1 MRNSLALKCGKS
13 LKMNFKAI
21 ALRPFGLSLI
31 YLLLYLIAPLAQV
44 PDTKTYSGWR
54 GRFLVLNF
62 VVSLLVLLTHAAWHS
77 VLAAFSPYGS
87 LLDKLPLLKD
97 IGYNLGLVS
106 FADIEPLMAVHYV
119 APELVA
125 TGSSLT
131 VYLVVRRLLTVTNP
145 DELPRKDSKHQRYP
159 LLTSAGKYIALF
171 LIMFSGIMRPSVTSG
186 IYFLVFMSAATAWSL
201 GRPLERG
208 FAVVS
213 RCLMAIMA
221 AHITI
226 LLVYQCSWIINIYP
240 PDENFARYFGLTKLV
255 ILNDTDSDSFTYE
268 VTDDHM
274 WATLASPLVIL
285 FTYFFLA
292 IESRELFK
300 PKPKRKTLT
309 GVEAGKV
316 NGSLVRGV
324 SFHRSRRLTR
334 DKWKSA
340 TKKVRL
346 ISATSPSRR
355 WPSVRSRSGSRQL
368 HQDSTGSVVVP
379 DDESITEE
387 EEPTLMDD
395 VVAAII
401 DFFQVLIRSS
411 YIATTITMMAWS
423 IMFHSWLT
431 FVFLMWANMVWLCHN
446 QRSFM
451 LKTSPV
457 LVFYAMLLLIAQYIY
472 GMNLYESELP
482 SNITEVNLR
491 QIGVGRGEG
500 EPCLPLL
507 IKSLFTCMFWVTL
520 RQRVHELRV
529 RRQSAAT
536 ADLAAPLHL
545 TASTA
550 GAGVEGVREEPRSR
564 LLRALGAWL
573 RAACARYWIY
583 VVVIMLFVIGVT
595 GDRMTIFRIIYMFLF
610 LAFILMF
617 QISWYWWRRLMYMF
631 WITVIIYSMIN
642 LILIY
647 IYQFDNFS
655 KMIEKYLLINERL
668 QHDLGLEPYHPADL
682 FVKLLTPTLFL
693 IITIM
698 QVHYFHKDFLAL
710 SDPNTTTNSVATRR
724 ESSHPSQAGTSTIK
738 DFPALPLEE
747 DHVGSGPSGE
757 DSKTDNMRGSR
768 RSLYRKPSRSR
779 SYATERGS
787 RGSRGSRMSRGSRA
801 TTLQPW
807 LLAAL
812 RRARDLLQSAADRA
826 FLFLDLHLLKV
837 IFLALMLLCVMN
849 VCAMHVPIMV
859 LISPALLLNSRK
871 QRFCVLLISTL
882 ISIYLMAKMVYQIEY
897 IKHSYFDVNCTA
909 SDGNITTYNNAEWVG
924 FYKATHD
931 RPLVVL
937 LKGYIGLIAVF
948 TFYSLVSYRQKNI
961 RDRGLLP
968 SGAEKLMFPEIT
980 RKEADKDLIH
990 CIKYLVNYGFYKFG
1004 VEICLICLMGV
1015 IGSRMD
1021 VYAAVYAG
1029 WLLALVSCARA
1040 RLARVWP
1047 AFTACLTVL
1056 VPLQYML
1063 SVGFLPQL
1071 CLTFPWSGETQQMK
1085 HVRSWLYLPYPAEPP
1100 HAVKLIF
1107 DYFLLLFAA
1116 RQLRVFRLERT
1127 HGAAYPGGSNSE
1139 DIGKDWETPNFVNPV
1154 PDFLDYVGSW
1164 LDVIKRMVFLGMLW
1178 VTLAIMFMTGT
1189 NRVNLFSMGYL
1200 IGSFIFLWQGTDFYL
1215 RPKEAILQWWSW
1227 LVRYNVCVVVVKAL
1241 LQIPGCIFSGAMQA
1255 RACWL
1260 VQLLGIGCVDKFAG
1274 GNIARFI
1281 KMQYDKDSACSVPQ
1295 EDIGLAW
1302 DGVCFAFLILQRRL
1316 FHSYYFYRVID
1327 ESKATTVLA
1336 SRGAELIE
1344 ELRQKQMQVQ
1354 EEQEIKILEKIKV
1367 KMERIKANQKKIQ
1380 GAMSKEPLQHDAE
1393 EEEEETQQGESEVP
1407 LVRGESD
1414 ASRGFHTPDSA
1425 ASPRGYHTPVS
1436 EPSPQPSPPRSPS
1449 RIPPRTLPALPAPPP
1464 PSQGGPPS
1472 PSSAL
1477 MTVSLD
1483 AYLEPRRISFE
1494 SPPSSDL
1501 LPRAQSPEESYPV
1514 FSPPPIRRRHTLA
1527 SPSVQRT
1534 SIISQS
1540 SRAEP
1545 NSHHT
1550 SRDRPPYKPP
1560 ASHQKAVRSGDYYM
1574 FDEFDDTDLHLKDDD
1589 SSSDEDAP
1597 KEMGFGKLLSTV
1609 IKSDLRRAVSARRS
1623 SAPAART
1630 DRHFSL
1636 GTYPHSDPHQLRT
1649 RSPSGADVSERD
1661 GELSDRDR
1669 QPSEIDDYGAMPEKE
1684 SSLEKLYTYMR
1695 TAWAFISS
1703 LLVSLTRHLM
1713 KYSRDYRYV
1722 SRTLSVE
1729 KKILKEKEGFG
1740 IGLREGSQM
1749 IWEPLPETLAHHIVV
1764 ISNRFYF
1771 RTPRSMPGEREHSDQ
1786 RLQVPSVEMGRKLSE
1801 ISVPEIRILAP
1812 SMERGLDASPP
1823 RPASPATPASPTPSD
1838 DTSEHESAF
1847 SLQTTESK
1855 DVTTLEEQDDSMFK
1869 QDKSPILHLAYA
1881 LWYAVL
1887 AHTDIVCYIM
1897 VFINQ
1902 IQSAT
1907 ILSIPLPL
1915 MVFLWGTVT
1924 IPRPTKTF
1932 WVTLIAYTEV
1942 IVLIKSMFQFEILP
1956 WNQKAIPANMPFT
1969 APRIIGIERKY
1980 NYALYDL
1987 LLLLIIFLHRFM
1999 LKSLG
2004 LWKESSPELEL
2015 REDAEY
2021 ELSVDDTRLVVE
2033 GRGADVGRKYLRLHD
2048 RTAPGVRAAR
2058 LREAL
2063 AALEARR
2070 SQQAREQQ
2078 RERAT
2083 NIDYDVRVHMR
2094 SRYSRLSPR
2103 FVRML
2108 WTRRNSSRLQV
2119 EGNTE
2124 AGGQASSLAITAV
2137 PELDERQEDEP
2148 GPSKPPDDDH
2158 YKVNDDQEPII
2169 AVTTT
2174 LEDTY
2179 KHYPQVLLL
2188 SFKRYLR
2195 PTQRFFKR
2203 MLAPGARVTADVY
2216 AYMFLCDFLNFLV
2229 VIFGFAAFG
2238 THQGDGGVQAYLEEN
2253 KVPIP
2258 FLVMLIL
2265 QFALIVIDR
2274 ALYLR
2279 KFMLGKILFQYALII
2294 GVHIWM
2300 FFVLPFITERTFNAL
2315 LPPPMWY
2322 MVKCV
2327 YLLLSAYQIRCG
2339 YPRRIIGNFLCKSYH
2354 FLNMI
2359 FFRGF
2364 MAVPFVFEL
2373 RTLMDWIWT
2382 DTSMTLLDWLKM
2394 EDIFASVFLLKCSRY
2409 VEDEFP
2415 QPRGVKKSSTSKY
2428 LLGGGVLA
2436 FVIAIIWFPL
2446 VFFAFGNSVGQPNP
2460 PTDVTVKIRIGPF
2473 LPVYQMSAQSHNIDI
2488 YSEQDYTQLS
2498 NLYARDRTAQTF
2510 LSNYMYNDVA
2520 VITINPNST
2529 MKWEISPPELARLE
2543 REAASNASLTVKFT
2557 YVITHPSNNAQ
2568 NPPTMEDSREVSL
2581 PALVAGRPNPERDTL
2596 LQLLT
2601 GTSPPDTWLHVKTL
2615 FPKFVKVFNKGAA
2628 KPAYQLMPPT
2638 TDDDENARL
2647 YRNVELRLERDGGAM
2662 YWRVREACESRA
2674 RTLLTYLIDPMASI
2688 PMNNCDM
2695 LVMYTFNDKLFPETL
2710 NFISAG
2716 GIIGLYTTFVFLA
2729 SRVLRG
2735 FFSGIYTKIMF
2746 DDLPNVDRVLQLCL
2760 DIYLV
2765 REALELA
2772 LEEDLFAKL
2781 VFLYRSPETMI
2792 KWTRPKEEPD
2802 EQRALPASR

>member
-1 MRNSLALKCGKS
+1 MHQYYLSVIFVRLVLPAGL
-13 LKMNFKAI
+13 LLAI

-77 VLAAFSPYGS
+77 VLAAFGPYGS

-106 FADIEPLMAVHYV
+106 FSDIEPLMAIHYV

-125 TGSSLT
+125 TGTSLT

-300 PKPKRKTLT
+300 PKVAYSYINSQALRQDVGENTP
-309 GVEAGKV
+309 
-316 NGSLVRGV
+316 
-324 SFHRSRRLTR
+324 
-334 DKWKSA
+334 
-340 TKKVRL
+340 L

-379 DDESITEE
+379 DDESIIEE

-500 EPCLPLL
+500 EPCVPLL

-550 GAGVEGVREEPRSR
+550 GAGVEGASEEPRSR

-573 RAACARYWIY
+573 RSACARYWIY

-595 GDRMTIFRIIYMFLF
+595 GERMTIFRIIYMFLF

-757 DSKTDNMRGSR
+757 DSKTENMRGSR
-768 RSLYRKPSRSR
+768 RSLYRKSSRSR

-787 RGSRGSRMSRGSRA
+787 RGSRMSRGSRA
-801 TTLQPW
+801 ATLQPW

-812 RRARDLLQSAADRA
+812 RRARDLMQSAADRA

-859 LISPALLLNSRK
+859 IISPALLLNSRK

-909 SDGNITTYNNAEWVG
+909 SDDNITTYNNAEWVG

-1071 CLTFPWSGETQQMK
+1071 CLTFPWSGDTQQMK

-1127 HGAAYPGGSNSE
+1127 HGTAYPGGSNSE

-1380 GAMSKEPLQHDAE
+1380 GAMSKEPLQHDA
-1393 EEEEETQQGESEVP
+1393 
-1407 LVRGESD
+1407 
-1414 ASRGFHTPDSA
+1414 
-1425 ASPRGYHTPVS
+1425 
-1436 EPSPQPSPPRSPS
+1436 
-1449 RIPPRTLPALPAPPP
+1449 
-1464 PSQGGPPS
+1464 
-1472 PSSAL
+1472 
-1477 MTVSLD
+1477 
-1483 AYLEPRRISFE
+1483 
-1494 SPPSSDL
+1494 
-1501 LPRAQSPEESYPV
+1501 
-1514 FSPPPIRRRHTLA
+1514 
-1527 SPSVQRT
+1527 
-1534 SIISQS
+1534 
-1540 SRAEP
+1540 
-1545 NSHHT
+1545 
-1550 SRDRPPYKPP
+1550 
-1560 ASHQKAVRSGDYYM
+1560 AVRSGDYYM

-1669 QPSEIDDYGAMPEKE
+1669 QPSEIDDYGALPEKE

-1749 IWEPLPETLAHHIVV
+1749 IWEPLPETLAHH
-1764 ISNRFYF
+1764 
-1771 RTPRSMPGEREHSDQ
+1771 MPSEREHSDQ

-1823 RPASPATPASPTPSD
+1823 RAASPASPASSD

-2021 ELSVDDTRLVVE
+2021 ALSAEDTRLVVE

-2048 RTAPGVRAAR
+2048 RTAP
-2058 LREAL
+2058 
-2063 AALEARR
+2063 
-2070 SQQAREQQ
+2070 
-2078 RERAT
+2078 
-2083 NIDYDVRVHMR
+2083 
-2094 SRYSRLSPR
+2094 
-2103 FVRML
+2103 
-2108 WTRRNSSRLQV
+2108 QV
-2119 EGNTE
+2119 EGNAE

-2148 GPSKPPDDDH
+2148 GPSRPPDDDH

-2647 YRNVELRLERDGGAM
+2647 YRNVELRLERESGAM
-2662 YWRVREACESRA
+2662 YWRVREDCEA
-2674 RTLLTYLIDPMASI
+2674 RDPMASI

>member
-1 MRNSLALKCGKS
+1 MHKYYISVLLVRLVLPASLLLG
-13 LKMNFKAI
+13 I

-31 YLLLYLIAPLAQV
+31 YLLLYLIAPFPQV
-44 PDTKTYSGWR
+44 PDSKTFR
-54 GRFLVLNF
+54 GCRGKYLQLNL
-62 VVSLLVLLTHAAWHS
+62 VVSALLLLVHAIWHS
-77 VLAAFSPYGS
+77 VLAGFAPYGS
-87 LLDKLPLLKD
+87 LFEDYPIIQT
-97 IGYNLGLVS
+97 IGFNLGLVS
-106 FADIEPLMAVHYV
+106 YAGIDPLMAVHYL
-119 APELVA
+119 APELVVMGTSLA
-125 TGSSLT
+125 VNLMVRTLLVGSS
-131 VYLVVRRLLTVTNP
+131 N
-145 DELPRKDSKHQRYP
+145 DEVIRKDSKHQRFP
-159 LLTSAGKYIALF
+159 LLTSAGKYLAL
-171 LIMFSGIMRPSVTSG
+171 LLLMASGIMRPSVTSG
-186 IYFLVFMSAATAWSL
+186 IYFLVFMGAATAWAV
-201 GRPLERG
+201 GKPLERG

-213 RCLMAIMA
+213 RCVMAIMGV
-221 AHITI
+221 HIAV
-226 LLVYQCSWIINIYP
+226 LLVYQCTWIIDIFP
-240 PDENFARYFGLTKLV
+240 PETDMARYFGLTKLV
-255 ILNDTDSDSFTYE
+255 ILNETDSSNFTYE

-274 WATLASPLVIL
+274 WATLASPIVIL
-285 FTYFFLA
+285 FSYFFLA
-292 IESRELFK
+292 IETRELFK
-300 PKPKRKTLT
+300 PKAKKKSALT
-309 GVEAGKV
+309 GLEAGKL

-324 SFHRSRRLTR
+324 SFHRGSRHAPR
-334 DKWKSA
+334 DKWRNA

-346 ISATSPSRR
+346 LRNMSPSKR
-355 WPSVRSRSGSRQL
+355 WSGGRASSVTRQL

-379 DDESITEE
+379 DEESVMEI

-395 VVAAII
+395 IVAAVV

-431 FVFLMWANMVWLCHN
+431 FVFLMWANIVWLCQD

-457 LVFYAMLLLIAQYIY
+457 LVCYAMLLLIAQYIY
-472 GMNLYESELP
+472 GMNLTESELP
-482 SNITEVNLR
+482 SNITEVNLH
-491 QIGVGRGEG
+491 QIGLGREEG
-500 EPCLPLL
+500 EPCVPLL

-520 RQRVHELRV
+520 RQRVQELR
-529 RRQSAAT
+529 RRRHSAVVT
-536 ADLAAPLHL
+536 DMAAPLHL
-545 TASTA
+545 TVSAAATGVDAS
-550 GAGVEGVREEPRSR
+550 REEEQRSR
-564 LLRALGAWL
+564 LLVALGEWL

-583 VVVIMLFVIGVT
+583 VVVIMLFVIGIT
-595 GDRMTIFRIIYMFLF
+595 GERMTIFRIIYMFLF
-610 LAFILMF
+610 LFFILMF
-617 QISWYWWRRLMYMF
+617 QISWYWWRRLMYVF

-655 KMIEKYLLINERL
+655 KTIETYLMINERL
-668 QHDLGLEPYHPADL
+668 QHDLGLEPYHRADL

-698 QVHYFHKDFLAL
+698 QVHYFHKDFMAL
-710 SDPNTTTNSVATRR
+710 SDPKTRTNSIAR
-724 ESSHPSQAGTSTIK
+724 EVDSSRPSQGGTSTMK
-738 DFPALPLEE
+738 DDLPPLPLEDRPANE
-747 DHVGSGPSGE
+747 HS
-757 DSKTDNMRGSR
+757 DSDTEAEQSIGTASFNTAAR
-768 RSLYRKPSRSR
+768 RSMYRKSSRSR
-779 SYATERGS
+779 SYAARERAS
-787 RGSRGSRMSRGSRA
+787 AWRAARGFAWRRCG
-801 TTLQPW
+801 
-807 LLAAL
+807 AL
-812 RRARDLLQSAADRA
+812 RRRLADWTDKAFILLDVHLIKIV
-826 FLFLDLHLLKV
+826 FLS
-837 IFLALMLLCVMN
+837 LMLLCVFN
-849 VCAMHVPIMV
+849 VCAMHVPIM
-859 LISPALLLNSRK
+859 IIIAPALLLSSRK
-871 QRFCVLLISTL
+871 QRICVLLISTL
-882 ISIYLMAKMVYQIEY
+882 ISVYFMAKMVYQIEY
-897 IKHSYFDVNCTA
+897 IKHSFFDVNCTKM
-909 SDGNITTYNNAEWVG
+909 GENNTWNTTVYNNAEWVG
-924 FYKATHD
+924 FSKATSK

-948 TFYSLVSYRQKNI
+948 TFYSLVTYRQQTL
-961 RDRGLLP
+961 RSMGLLP
-968 SGAEKLMFPEIT
+968 ANKEKIMFPDVT
-980 RKEADKDLIH
+980 RVDADKNLIH
-990 CIKYLVNYGFYKFG
+990 CFKYLVNYGFYKFG
-1004 VEICLICLMGV
+1004 VEISLMCLMGV

-1021 VYAAVYAG
+1021 VCAVLYAG
-1029 WLLALVSCARA
+1029 WLLALAAARRA
-1040 RLARVWP
+1040 RLARLWP
-1047 AFTACLTVL
+1047 AFTACVTAL

-1063 SVGFLPQL
+1063 AVGFVPQL
-1071 CLTFPWSGETQQMK
+1071 CLRYPWSGNDQQMK
-1085 HVRSWLYLPYPAEPP
+1085 HIRTWLFLPYDDEPP

-1116 RQLRVFRLERT
+1116 RQLRVFRVEKV
-1127 HGAAYPGGSNSE
+1127 HGDSYAGGSNSE
-1139 DIGKDWETPNFVNPV
+1139 DIGKEWETPNFVNPV
-1154 PDFLDYVGSW
+1154 PDFLGYVGSW
-1164 LDVIKRMVFLGMLW
+1164 LDVLKRMVFLGMLW

-1227 LVRYNVCVVVVKAL
+1227 LLRYNVSVVVVKAL
-1241 LQIPGCIFSGAMQA
+1241 LQIPGCMFSSVLQEH
-1255 RACWL
+1255 ACWL

-1274 GNIARFI
+1274 GNIARFL
-1281 KMQYDKDSACSVPQ
+1281 KMQYDKDSMCSVPQ

-1336 SRGAELIE
+1336 SRGADLIE
-1344 ELRQKQMQVQ
+1344 ELRQKQMNIQ
-1354 EEQEIKILEKIKV
+1354 EEQEVKILEKIKV

-1380 GAMSKEPLQHDAE
+1380 GVMSKEPVHHDAAR
-1393 EEEEETQQGESEVP
+1393 V
-1407 LVRGESD
+1407 
-1414 ASRGFHTPDSA
+1414 
-1425 ASPRGYHTPVS
+1425 
-1436 EPSPQPSPPRSPS
+1436 
-1449 RIPPRTLPALPAPPP
+1449 
-1464 PSQGGPPS
+1464 
-1472 PSSAL
+1472 
-1477 MTVSLD
+1477 
-1483 AYLEPRRISFE
+1483 
-1494 SPPSSDL
+1494 
-1501 LPRAQSPEESYPV
+1501 
-1514 FSPPPIRRRHTLA
+1514 
-1527 SPSVQRT
+1527 
-1534 SIISQS
+1534 
-1540 SRAEP
+1540 
-1545 NSHHT
+1545 
-1550 SRDRPPYKPP
+1550 RPPFKPP

-1574 FDEFDDTDLHLKDDD
+1574 FDEFDDTDVHLKDDE
-1589 SSSDEDAP
+1589 SSSDEEAP
-1597 KEMGFGKLLSTV
+1597 KTMGFGKLVSTA
-1609 IKSDLRRAVSARRS
+1609 IKTDVRRAVSLRRA
-1623 SAPAART
+1623 SAPAV
-1630 DRHFSL
+1630 
-1636 GTYPHSDPHQLRT
+1636 RT
-1649 RSPSGADVSERD
+1649 RASSLTFPFSYPRQGRTTTPRSEAVREADVDVKVSEHDRP
-1661 GELSDRDR
+1661 GPSSELEDFAP
-1669 QPSEIDDYGAMPEKE
+1669 QPESESFID
-1684 SSLEKLYTYMR
+1684 KLKGFLD
-1695 TAWAFISS
+1695 TATAFISS
-1703 LLVSLTRHLM
+1703 ILVSLTRHLM

-1729 KKILKEKEGFG
+1729 KKRLKEKEGFG
-1740 IGLREGSQM
+1740 IGRREGSQM
-1749 IWEPLPETLAHHIVV
+1749 IWEPLPETLLHH
-1764 ISNRFYF
+1764 
-1771 RTPRSMPGEREHSDQ
+1771 
-1786 RLQVPSVEMGRKLSE
+1786 RKLSDL
-1801 ISVPEIRILAP
+1801 SVPEIRILAA
-1812 SMERGLDASPP
+1812 SVEDGLDVAS
-1823 RPASPATPASPTPSD
+1823 SVSSD

-1869 QDKSPILHLAYA
+1869 QEKSPIIHLVYA

-1915 MVFLWGTVT
+1915 MVFLWGTLT

-1969 APRIIGIERKY
+1969 APRIIGIERKF

-2004 LWKESSPELEL
+2004 LWKESTPEVEL
-2015 REDAEY
+2015 KEDMEY
-2021 ELSVDDTRLVVE
+2021 PLNPSDTQLLVE
-2033 GRGADVGRKYLRLHD
+2033 GRGEEVGRKYLEMHERPTPPEETETND
-2048 RTAPGVRAAR
+2048 ISETPKKTVE
-2058 LREAL
+2058 LREP
-2063 AALEARR
+2063 
-2070 SQQAREQQ
+2070 EQ
-2078 RERAT
+2078 
-2083 NIDYDVRVHMR
+2083 
-2094 SRYSRLSPR
+2094 
-2103 FVRML
+2103 
-2108 WTRRNSSRLQV
+2108 
-2119 EGNTE
+2119 TE
-2124 AGGQASSLAITAV
+2124 DHDIEQ
-2137 PELDERQEDEP
+2137 EP
-2148 GPSKPPDDDH
+2148 GPSKVIDDDH

-2169 AVTTT
+2169 AVATT

-2179 KHYPQVLLL
+2179 SHYPQVIVL
-2188 SFKRYLR
+2188 SVKRYLS
-2195 PTQRFFKR
+2195 PTRHFFQR
-2203 MLAPGARVTADVY
+2203 MLAPGARVTADIY
-2216 AYMFLCDFLNFLV
+2216 AYMFLCDFFNFLV

-2265 QFALIVIDR
+2265 QFGLIVIDR

-2354 FLNMI
+2354 FLNMVC
-2359 FFRGF
+2359 FRGF
-2364 MAVPFVFEL
+2364 MAVPFLFEL

-2382 DTSMTLLDWLKM
+2382 DTSMTLMDWLKM

-2415 QPRGVKKSSTSKY
+2415 QPRGAKKSATSKY

-2473 LPVYQMSAQSHNIDI
+2473 LPVYQMSAQSHNIDVFT
-2488 YSEQDYTQLS
+2488 EQDYTQLS
-2498 NLYARDRTAQTF
+2498 NQYARDRTAQTF

-2520 VITINPNST
+2520 VVTINPNST
-2529 MKWEISPPELARLE
+2529 MTWQISPPELARLE
-2543 REAASNASLTVKFT
+2543 REAVSNASLAVKFT

-2568 NPPTMEDSREVSL
+2568 NPPTIDNNREVPL
-2581 PALVAGRPNPERDTL
+2581 DAYIDGKPNPERETL
-2596 LQLLT
+2596 LKLLADT
-2601 GTSPPDTWLHVKTL
+2601 AKPDTWLNVKML
-2615 FPKFVKVFNKGAA
+2615 FPKFLKVFNKGTT
-2628 KPAYQLMPPT
+2628 KPAYQLMPPISGT
-2638 TDDDENARL
+2638 ERDDARF
-2647 YRNVELRLERDGGAM
+2647 YRDVQLRLEREGDSV
-2662 YWRVREACESRA
+2662 YWRVREACQQSD
-2674 RTLLTYLIDPMASI
+2674 YLAAI

-2710 NFISAG
+2710 NFISGG

-2765 REALELA
+2765 REALELS

-2792 KWTRPKEEPD
+2792 KWSRPKEEESQ
-2802 EQRALPASR
+2802 EQRALPAPN

>member
-1 MRNSLALKCGKS
+1 MHKYYISLLLVRLVLPAS
-13 LKMNFKAI
+13 LLLGI

-31 YLLLYLIAPLAQV
+31 YLLLYLISPFPQV
-44 PDTKTYSGWR
+44 PDSATFQGCR
-54 GRFLVLNF
+54 GKCLQLNF
-62 VVSLLVLLTHAAWHS
+62 IVSILLLLVHGAWHS
-77 VLAAFSPYGS
+77 ILAGFPPYGS
-87 LLDKLPLLKD
+87 LLEQYPIVQT

-106 FADIEPLMAVHYV
+106 YVGIEPLMAVHYL
-119 APELVA
+119 APELVVMLA
-125 TGSSLT
+125 SVA
-131 VYLVVRRLLTVTNP
+131 VYFVVRSLLMSSP
-145 DELPRKDSKHQRYP
+145 SDEISRKDTKYQRFP
-159 LLTSAGKYIALF
+159 LLTSAGKYMALF
-171 LIMFSGIMRPSVTSG
+171 LLMFSGIMRPSVTSG
-186 IYFLVFMSAATAWSL
+186 IYFLVFMGAATAWAL
-201 GRPLERG
+201 GKPLEKG

-213 RCLMAIMA
+213 RCVMAIMGV
-221 AHITI
+221 HIAV
-226 LLVYQCSWIINIYP
+226 LLVYQCTWIMEIYP
-240 PDENFARYFGLTKLV
+240 PDRDMARYFGLTKLV
-255 ILNDTDSDSFTYE
+255 ILNETEAGFTYE
-268 VTDDHM
+268 VTDDYM

-285 FTYFFLA
+285 FSYFFLA
-292 IESRELFK
+292 IETRELFK
-300 PKPKRKTLT
+300 PKARKKNLLS
-309 GVEAGKV
+309 GLEAGKL
-316 NGSLVRGV
+316 NGSLVRVV
-324 SFHRSRRLTR
+324 SFNRGSRHATKE
-334 DKWKSA
+334 KWKSA

-346 ISATSPSRR
+346 LRGASPSKR
-355 WPSVRSRSGSRQL
+355 WSARAL

-379 DDESITEE
+379 DEESVTEIA
-387 EEPTLMDD
+387 EPTLMDD
-395 VVAAII
+395 IVAAVV

-431 FVFLMWANMVWLCHN
+431 FVFLMWANIVWLCQD

-457 LVFYAMLLLIAQYIY
+457 LVLYAMLLLVAQYVY
-472 GMNLYESELP
+472 GMNLTESELP
-482 SNITEVNLR
+482 SNITEVNLQ
-491 QIGVGRGEG
+491 QIGLGRSSG
-500 EPCLPLL
+500 EPCVPLL

-520 RQRVHELRV
+520 RQRVQELRAKSD
-529 RRQSAAT
+529 QG
-536 ADLAAPLHL
+536 APLQL
-545 TASTA
+545 TSL
-550 GAGVEGVREEPRSR
+550 GSEERPSR
-564 LLRALGAWL
+564 LLSILGDCL

-583 VVVIMLFVIGVT
+583 VVVIMLFVIGIT
-595 GDRMTIFRIIYMFLF
+595 GERMTIFRIIYMFLF
-610 LAFILMF
+610 LVFILMF
-617 QISWYWWRRLMYMF
+617 QISWYWWRRLMYVF

-655 KMIEKYLLINERL
+655 KTIETYLLINERL

-698 QVHYFHKDFLAL
+698 QVHYFHKDFMAL
-710 SDPNTTTNSVATRR
+710 SDPKTRTNSLAKEPDSGR
-724 ESSHPSQAGTSTIK
+724 PSQGGISTQR
-738 DFPALPLEE
+738 DDVPPLPLE
-747 DHVGSGPSGE
+747 DRPAGDSGPAETAATSAIPPTGAATTDAAGPSAERRPNSDTEPDHSIDTASMNATTKRSIFRKLSRNRSYTNPSESGVVGAARA
-757 DSKTDNMRGSR
+757 MISR
-768 RSLYRKPSRSR
+768 RVLTVRRN
-779 SYATERGS
+779 
-787 RGSRGSRMSRGSRA
+787 MSRA
-801 TTLQPW
+801 VDLVF
-807 LLAAL
+807 AL
-812 RRARDLLQSAADRA
+812 
-826 FLFLDLHLLKV
+826 LDLHLLKI
-837 IFLALMLLCVMN
+837 IFLSLMLLCVFN
-849 VCAMHVPIMV
+849 VSAMHVPIM
-859 LISPALLLNSRK
+859 LIISPALLLSGRK
-871 QRFCVLLISTL
+871 QRLCVLFISILISV
-882 ISIYLMAKMVYQIEY
+882 YFMAKMVYQIEY
-897 IKHSYFDVNCTA
+897 IKHSYFDVNCTRM
-909 SDGNITTYNNAEWVG
+909 SENDTLNVTTYNNAEWVG
-924 FYKATHD
+924 FRKTTQKK
-931 RPLVVL
+931 PLVSL
-937 LKGYIGLIAVF
+937 LQGYIGLIAVF
-948 TFYSLVSYRQKNI
+948 TFYSLVTYRQRHI
-961 RDRGLLP
+961 RDLGLMP
-968 SGAEKLMFPEIT
+968 NHNEKIMFPEVT
-980 RKEADKDLIH
+980 RKEADKDLLH
-990 CIKYLVNYGFYKFG
+990 CLKYFVNYGFYKFG
-1004 VEICLICLMGV
+1004 VEMTLICLMGV

-1029 WLLALVSCARA
+1029 WLLVLAAARRA
-1040 RLARVWP
+1040 RLCTLWSS
-1047 AFTACLTVL
+1047 FTATVTVL
-1056 VPLQYML
+1056 VPLQYL
-1063 SVGFLPQL
+1063 IAVGFIPNFCVQY
-1071 CLTFPWSGETQQMK
+1071 PWSGNDQQMK
-1085 HVRSWLYLPYPAEPP
+1085 HVRTWLFLPYTDEPP
-1100 HAVKLIF
+1100 HAVKLVF
-1107 DYFLLLFAA
+1107 DYFLVLFAS
-1116 RQLRVFRLERT
+1116 RQLRVFRLEKNQ
-1127 HGAAYPGGSNSE
+1127 GDSYPGGSNSE
-1139 DIGKDWETPNFVNPV
+1139 DVGKDWETPNFVNPV
-1154 PDFLDYVGSW
+1154 PDFLGYVGSW
-1164 LDVIKRMVFLGMLW
+1164 LDVLKRMIFLGMLW

-1227 LVRYNVCVVVVKAL
+1227 LLRYNVCVVAVKAL
-1241 LQIPGCIFSGAMQA
+1241 LQIPGCMFAAAMQEH
-1255 RACWL
+1255 ACWL

-1274 GNIARFI
+1274 GNIARFL

-1336 SRGAELIE
+1336 SRGADLIE
-1344 ELRQKQMQVQ
+1344 ELRQKQMNVQ
-1354 EEQEIKILEKIKV
+1354 EEQEVKILEKIKV

-1380 GAMSKEPLQHDAE
+1380 GVMSKEPVHHDAVTSNAIESIEEEDEE
-1393 EEEEETQQGESEVP
+1393 EEEEETQPGESEQIP
-1407 LVRGESD
+1407 LVRGDSEESRRGYHTPTP
-1414 ASRGFHTPDSA
+1414 ATPRGFHTPI
-1425 ASPRGYHTPVS
+1425 S
-1436 EPSPQPSPPRSPS
+1436 EPSAPPSPVRP
-1449 RIPPRTLPALPAPPP
+1449 TLPPILPLGAPS
-1464 PSQGGPPS
+1464 SQGGPPS

-1514 FSPPPIRRRHTLA
+1514 FSPPPIRRRHTVA
-1527 SPSVQRT
+1527 SPSLLQRT
-1534 SIISQS
+1534 SIISHS

-1545 NSHHT
+1545 HSHHT
-1550 SRDRPPYKPP
+1550 S
-1560 ASHQKAVRSGDYYM
+1560 VRSGDYYM
-1574 FDEFDDTDLHLKDDD
+1574 FDEFDDTDIHLKDDD

-1597 KEMGFGKLLSTV
+1597 KEMGFGKLVSTV
-1609 IKSDLRRAVSARRS
+1609 IKTDVRRAVSLRRASMPAVRSRRPSRPS
-1623 SAPAART
+1623 SA
-1630 DRHFSL
+1630 
-1636 GTYPHSDPHQLRT
+1636 TYPFSFPQQRT
-1649 RSPSGADVSERD
+1649 PPSPRAQSVRETDVDIRFD
-1661 GELSDRDR
+1661 SDRDR
-1669 QPSEIDDYGAMPEKE
+1669 PAVAPDIDDYAPPPETWVDKLKGFLETAGAF
-1684 SSLEKLYTYMR
+1684 MR
-1695 TAWAFISS
+1695 SI
-1703 LLVSLTRHLM
+1703 LVSLTRHLM

-1729 KKILKEKEGFG
+1729 KKRLKEKEGFG
-1740 IGLREGSQM
+1740 IGRREGSQM
-1749 IWEPLPETLAHHIVV
+1749 IWEPLPETLLHQEMENYNNHQLDPQA
-1764 ISNRFYF
+1764 
-1771 RTPRSMPGEREHSDQ
+1771 D
-1786 RLQVPSVEMGRKLSE
+1786 MGRKLSVL
-1801 ISVPEIRILAP
+1801 SVPEIRILAA
-1812 SMERGLDASPP
+1812 SAEGLDESPDQ
-1823 RPASPATPASPTPSD
+1823 STDQSTDSD

-1847 SLQTTESK
+1847 SLQTTGSK

-1869 QDKSPILHLAYA
+1869 QQKSPLLHLTYA

-1887 AHTDIVCYIM
+1887 AHTDVVCYIM

-1915 MVFLWGTVT
+1915 MVFLWGTLT

-2004 LWKESSPELEL
+2004 LWKESTPEAEV
-2015 REDAEY
+2015 REDMEY
-2021 ELSVDDTRLVVE
+2021 RLSPSDTQMLVE
-2033 GRGADVGRKYLRLHD
+2033 GHGAEVGRKYLHIHD
-2048 RTAPGVRAAR
+2048 RP
-2058 LREAL
+2058 LRSTEN
-2063 AALEARR
+2063 RM
-2070 SQQAREQQ
+2070 S
-2078 RERAT
+2078 
-2083 NIDYDVRVHMR
+2083 HM
-2094 SRYSRLSPR
+2094 
-2103 FVRML
+2103 
-2108 WTRRNSSRLQV
+2108 T
-2119 EGNTE
+2119 
-2124 AGGQASSLAITAV
+2124 GGQTAAT
-2137 PELDERQEDEP
+2137 EDECEQRDRGGDDAQEP
-2148 GPSKPPDDDH
+2148 GTSKMADDEH

-2179 KHYPQVLLL
+2179 SHYPDVIAL
-2188 SFKRYLR
+2188 SMKRYLR
-2195 PTQRFFKR
+2195 PTMHFFQR
-2203 MLAPGARVTADVY
+2203 MLTPGARVTADIY
-2216 AYMFLCDFLNFLV
+2216 AYMFLCDFFNFLV

-2279 KFMLGKILFQYALII
+2279 KFMLGKILFQYGLII

-2322 MVKCV
+2322 MMKCI

-2359 FFRGF
+2359 CFRGF
-2364 MAVPFVFEL
+2364 MAVPFLFEL

-2382 DTSMTLLDWLKM
+2382 DTSMTLMDWLKM

-2415 QPRGVKKSSTSKY
+2415 QPRGAKKSATSKY
-2428 LLGGGVLA
+2428 LLGGGVLT

-2473 LPVYQMSAQSHNIDI
+2473 LPVYQMSAQSHNIDV
-2488 YSEQDYTQLS
+2488 YTEQDYTQLS
-2498 NLYARDRTAQTF
+2498 NHYARDRNAQTF

-2520 VITINPNST
+2520 VVTINPNST
-2529 MKWEISPPELARLE
+2529 MKWQISPPELARLE
-2543 REAASNASLTVKFT
+2543 REAVSNASLMVKFT
-2557 YVITHPSNNAQ
+2557 YVITHPSNNAE
-2568 NPPTMEDSREVSL
+2568 NPPTMESNREV
-2581 PALVAGRPNPERDTL
+2581 ALDAYIAGVRNTERDTL
-2596 LQLLT
+2596 LQLLA
-2601 GTSPPDTWLHVKTL
+2601 GTAPPDTWLNVKTL
-2615 FPKFVKVFNKGAA
+2615 FPKFVKVFNKGTT
-2628 KPAYQLMPPT
+2628 KPAYQLMPPISGT
-2638 TDDDENARL
+2638 EDDDARF
-2647 YRNVELRLERDGGAM
+2647 YRNVQLRLEREKDVM
-2662 YWRVREACESRA
+2662 YWRVREACESRDF
-2674 RTLLTYLIDPMASI
+2674 LASI

-2710 NFISAG
+2710 NFISGG

-2765 REALELA
+2765 REALELS

-2792 KWTRPKEEPD
+2792 KWSRPKEDEQ
-2802 EQRALPASR
+2802 EQRALPAPQ

>member
-1 MRNSLALKCGKS
+1 MHQYYLSVIFVRLVLPAGL
-13 LKMNFKAI
+13 LLAI

-186 IYFLVFMSAATAWSL
+186 IYFLMFMSAATAWSL

-300 PKPKRKTLT
+300 PK
-309 GVEAGKV
+309 
-316 NGSLVRGV
+316 
-324 SFHRSRRLTR
+324 
-334 DKWKSA
+334 
-340 TKKVRL
+340 L

-379 DDESITEE
+379 DDESIIEE

-1380 GAMSKEPLQHDAE
+1380 GAMSKEPLQHDA
-1393 EEEEETQQGESEVP
+1393 GSESGCTT
-1407 LVRGESD
+1407 R
-1414 ASRGFHTPDSA
+1414 
-1425 ASPRGYHTPVS
+1425 
-1436 EPSPQPSPPRSPS
+1436 
-1449 RIPPRTLPALPAPPP
+1449 
-1464 PSQGGPPS
+1464 
-1472 PSSAL
+1472 
-1477 MTVSLD
+1477 
-1483 AYLEPRRISFE
+1483 RRIFTK
-1494 SPPSSDL
+1494 
-1501 LPRAQSPEESYPV
+1501 
-1514 FSPPPIRRRHTLA
+1514 RHEA
-1527 SPSVQRT
+1527 
-1534 SIISQS
+1534 
-1540 SRAEP
+1540 
-1545 NSHHT
+1545 
-1550 SRDRPPYKPP
+1550 RDRPPYKPP

-1749 IWEPLPETLAHHIVV
+1749 IWEPLPETLAHH
-1764 ISNRFYF
+1764 
-1771 RTPRSMPGEREHSDQ
+1771 MPGEREHSDQ
-1786 RLQVPSVEMGRKLSE
+1786 RLQVPSVEMG
-1801 ISVPEIRILAP
+1801 
-1812 SMERGLDASPP
+1812 
-1823 RPASPATPASPTPSD
+1823 
-1838 DTSEHESAF
+1838 
-1847 SLQTTESK
+1847 K

-2048 RTAPGVRAAR
+2048 RTAP
-2058 LREAL
+2058 
-2063 AALEARR
+2063 
-2070 SQQAREQQ
+2070 
-2078 RERAT
+2078 
-2083 NIDYDVRVHMR
+2083 
-2094 SRYSRLSPR
+2094 
-2103 FVRML
+2103 
-2108 WTRRNSSRLQV
+2108 QV

-2662 YWRVREACESRA
+2662 YWRVREACESR
-2674 RTLLTYLIDPMASI
+2674 DPMASI

>member
-1 MRNSLALKCGKS
+1 MHQYYLSVIFVRLVLPAGL
-13 LKMNFKAI
+13 LLAI

-77 VLAAFSPYGS
+77 VLAAFGPYGS

-106 FADIEPLMAVHYV
+106 FSDIEPLMAIHYV

-125 TGSSLT
+125 TGTSLT

-300 PKPKRKTLT
+300 PKVAYSYINSQALRQDVGENTP
-309 GVEAGKV
+309 
-316 NGSLVRGV
+316 
-324 SFHRSRRLTR
+324 
-334 DKWKSA
+334 
-340 TKKVRL
+340 L

-379 DDESITEE
+379 DDESIIEE

-500 EPCLPLL
+500 EPCVPLL

-550 GAGVEGVREEPRSR
+550 GAGVEGASEEPRSR

-573 RAACARYWIY
+573 RSACARYWIY

-595 GDRMTIFRIIYMFLF
+595 GERMTIFRIIYMFLF

-757 DSKTDNMRGSR
+757 DSKTENMRGSR
-768 RSLYRKPSRSR
+768 RSLYRKSSRSR

-787 RGSRGSRMSRGSRA
+787 RGSRMSRGSRA
-801 TTLQPW
+801 ATLQPW

-812 RRARDLLQSAADRA
+812 RRARDLMQSAADRA

-859 LISPALLLNSRK
+859 IISPALLLNSRK

-909 SDGNITTYNNAEWVG
+909 SDDNITTYNNAEWVG

-1071 CLTFPWSGETQQMK
+1071 CLTFPWSGDTQQMK

-1127 HGAAYPGGSNSE
+1127 HGTAYPGGSNSE

-1380 GAMSKEPLQHDAE
+1380 GAMSKEPLQHDA
-1393 EEEEETQQGESEVP
+1393 GSESGCAT
-1407 LVRGESD
+1407 R
-1414 ASRGFHTPDSA
+1414 
-1425 ASPRGYHTPVS
+1425 
-1436 EPSPQPSPPRSPS
+1436 
-1449 RIPPRTLPALPAPPP
+1449 
-1464 PSQGGPPS
+1464 
-1472 PSSAL
+1472 
-1477 MTVSLD
+1477 
-1483 AYLEPRRISFE
+1483 RRIFTK
-1494 SPPSSDL
+1494 
-1501 LPRAQSPEESYPV
+1501 
-1514 FSPPPIRRRHTLA
+1514 RH
-1527 SPSVQRT
+1527 
-1534 SIISQS
+1534 
-1540 SRAEP
+1540 E
-1545 NSHHT
+1545 
-1550 SRDRPPYKPP
+1550 
-1560 ASHQKAVRSGDYYM
+1560 AVRSGDYYM

-1669 QPSEIDDYGAMPEKE
+1669 QPSEIDDYGALPEKE

-1749 IWEPLPETLAHHIVV
+1749 IWEPLPETLAHH
-1764 ISNRFYF
+1764 
-1771 RTPRSMPGEREHSDQ
+1771 MPSEREHSDQ

-1823 RPASPATPASPTPSD
+1823 RAASPASPASSD

-2021 ELSVDDTRLVVE
+2021 ALSAEDTRLVVE

-2048 RTAPGVRAAR
+2048 RTAP
-2058 LREAL
+2058 
-2063 AALEARR
+2063 
-2070 SQQAREQQ
+2070 
-2078 RERAT
+2078 
-2083 NIDYDVRVHMR
+2083 
-2094 SRYSRLSPR
+2094 
-2103 FVRML
+2103 
-2108 WTRRNSSRLQV
+2108 QV
-2119 EGNTE
+2119 EGNAE

-2148 GPSKPPDDDH
+2148 GPSRPPDDDH

-2647 YRNVELRLERDGGAM
+2647 YRNVELRLERESGAM
-2662 YWRVREACESRA
+2662 YWRVREDCEA
-2674 RTLLTYLIDPMASI
+2674 RDPMASI

>member
-1 MRNSLALKCGKS
+1 MHQYYLSVIFVRLVLPAGL
-13 LKMNFKAI
+13 LLAI

-186 IYFLVFMSAATAWSL
+186 IYFLMFMSAATAWSL

-300 PKPKRKTLT
+300 PKVAYSYINSQAL
-309 GVEAGKV
+309 
-316 NGSLVRGV
+316 
-324 SFHRSRRLTR
+324 RRDVGENTP
-334 DKWKSA
+334 
-340 TKKVRL
+340 L

-379 DDESITEE
+379 DDESIIEE

-1380 GAMSKEPLQHDAE
+1380 GAMSKEPLQHDA
-1393 EEEEETQQGESEVP
+1393 GSESGCTT
-1407 LVRGESD
+1407 R
-1414 ASRGFHTPDSA
+1414 
-1425 ASPRGYHTPVS
+1425 
-1436 EPSPQPSPPRSPS
+1436 
-1449 RIPPRTLPALPAPPP
+1449 
-1464 PSQGGPPS
+1464 
-1472 PSSAL
+1472 
-1477 MTVSLD
+1477 
-1483 AYLEPRRISFE
+1483 RRIFTK
-1494 SPPSSDL
+1494 
-1501 LPRAQSPEESYPV
+1501 
-1514 FSPPPIRRRHTLA
+1514 RHEA
-1527 SPSVQRT
+1527 
-1534 SIISQS
+1534 
-1540 SRAEP
+1540 
-1545 NSHHT
+1545 
-1550 SRDRPPYKPP
+1550 RDRPPYKPP

-1749 IWEPLPETLAHHIVV
+1749 IWEPLPETLAHH
-1764 ISNRFYF
+1764 
-1771 RTPRSMPGEREHSDQ
+1771 MPGEREHSDQ
-1786 RLQVPSVEMGRKLSE
+1786 RLQVPSVEMG
-1801 ISVPEIRILAP
+1801 
-1812 SMERGLDASPP
+1812 
-1823 RPASPATPASPTPSD
+1823 
-1838 DTSEHESAF
+1838 
-1847 SLQTTESK
+1847 K

-2048 RTAPGVRAAR
+2048 RTAP
-2058 LREAL
+2058 
-2063 AALEARR
+2063 
-2070 SQQAREQQ
+2070 
-2078 RERAT
+2078 
-2083 NIDYDVRVHMR
+2083 
-2094 SRYSRLSPR
+2094 
-2103 FVRML
+2103 
-2108 WTRRNSSRLQV
+2108 QV

-2662 YWRVREACESRA
+2662 YWRVREACESR
-2674 RTLLTYLIDPMASI
+2674 DPMASI

>member
-1 MRNSLALKCGKS
+1 MHKYYISVLLVRLVIPASLLLS
-13 LKMNFKAI
+13 I

-31 YLLLYLIAPLAQV
+31 YLLLYLIAPFPQV
-44 PDTKTYSGWR
+44 PDSKTFR
-54 GRFLVLNF
+54 GFRGKYLQLNLAVSVLL
-62 VVSLLVLLTHAAWHS
+62 LLVHATWHS
-77 VLAAFSPYGS
+77 VLAGFAPYGS
-87 LLDKLPLLKD
+87 LLEDYPIIQM

-106 FADIEPLMAVHYV
+106 YAGIDPLMAVHYL
-119 APELVA
+119 APELIVMG
-125 TGSSLT
+125 TSLI
-131 VYLVVRRLLTVTNP
+131 VYLMVRMLLVGSPNDEVV
-145 DELPRKDSKHQRYP
+145 RKDSKHQRFP
-159 LLTSAGKYIALF
+159 LLTGAGKYLALF
-171 LIMFSGIMRPSVTSG
+171 LLMFSGIMRPSVTSG
-186 IYFLVFMSAATAWSL
+186 IYFLVFMGTATAWAL

-213 RCLMAIMA
+213 RCIMAIMGI
-221 AHITI
+221 HIAV
-226 LLVYQCSWIINIYP
+226 LLVYQCTWIIDIFP
-240 PDENFARYFGLTKLV
+240 PETDMARYFGLTKLV
-255 ILNDTDSDSFTYE
+255 ILNETDPSNFTYE

-274 WATLASPLVIL
+274 WATLASPFIIL
-285 FTYFFLA
+285 FSYFFLA
-292 IESRELFK
+292 LETRELFK
-300 PKPKRKTLT
+300 PKLLR
-309 GVEAGKV
+309 
-316 NGSLVRGV
+316 NM
-324 SFHRSRRLTR
+324 
-334 DKWKSA
+334 
-340 TKKVRL
+340 
-346 ISATSPSRR
+346 SPSKR
-355 WPSVRSRSGSRQL
+355 WSGTRGGSVTRQL

-379 DDESITEE
+379 DEESVMET
-387 EEPTLMDD
+387 EEPTLMDEI
-395 VVAAII
+395 VAAVI
-401 DFFQVLIRSS
+401 DFFQVLVRSS

-431 FVFLMWANMVWLCHN
+431 FVLLMWANIVWLCQD

-451 LKTSPV
+451 LKTSPI
-457 LVFYAMLLLIAQYIY
+457 LVCYAMLLLLAEYIY
-472 GMNLYESELP
+472 GMNLTEDELP

-491 QIGVGRGEG
+491 QIGLGRADG
-500 EPCLPLL
+500 EPCVPLL

-520 RQRVHELRV
+520 RQRVQEMRE
-529 RRQSAAT
+529 RRHSAVIT
-536 ADLAAPLHL
+536 DMAAPLHL
-545 TASTA
+545 TVSTA
-550 GAGVEGVREEPRSR
+550 ASAVGAEGSREEEHRSR
-564 LLRALGAWL
+564 LLVALGEWF

-583 VVVIMLFVIGVT
+583 VVVIMLFVIGIT

-610 LAFILMF
+610 LVFILMF
-617 QISWYWWRRLMYMF
+617 QISWYWWRRLMYVF

-655 KMIEKYLLINERL
+655 KTIETYLLINERL

-698 QVHYFHKDFLAL
+698 QVHYFHKDFMVF
-710 SDPNTTTNSVATRR
+710 SDPKTRTNSVAREA
-724 ESSHPSQAGTSTIK
+724 ESSKPTGGTSTMK
-738 DFPALPLEE
+738 DDLPALPLEGKAE
-747 DHVGSGPSGE
+747 QNS
-757 DSKTDNMRGSR
+757 DSDTEAEQSIGTSSFNTAAR
-768 RSLYRKPSRSR
+768 RSMYRKSSRSR
-779 SYATERGS
+779 SYAPTVTERAS
-787 RGSRGSRMSRGSRA
+787 TLSALRA
-801 TTLQPW
+801 F
-807 LLAAL
+807 LALKLGAL
-812 RRARDLLQSAADRA
+812 RRRLRAWTDNVFALLDI
-826 FLFLDLHLLKV
+826 HLTKI
-837 IFLALMLLCVMN
+837 IFLSLMLLCVFN
-849 VCAMHVPIMV
+849 VCAMHVPIMI
-859 LISPALLLNSRK
+859 LICPALWLSSRR
-871 QRFCVLLISTL
+871 QRICVLFISTL
-882 ISIYLMAKMVYQIEY
+882 ISIYFMAKMVYQIEY
-897 IKHSYFDVNCTA
+897 IKHSYFEVNCTKM
-909 SDGNITTYNNAEWVG
+909 GENNTLNTTTYNNAEWVG
-924 FYKATHD
+924 FRKASSA

-948 TFYSLVSYRQKNI
+948 TFYSLVTYRQQTI
-961 RDRGLLP
+961 RALGLLP
-968 SGAEKLMFPEIT
+968 GHKEKIMFPEVT
-980 RKEADKDLIH
+980 RKEADKDILH
-990 CIKYLVNYGFYKFG
+990 CIKYFINYGFYKFG
-1004 VEICLICLMGV
+1004 VEISLICLMGV

-1021 VYAAVYAG
+1021 VCAVVYAG
-1029 WLLALVSCARA
+1029 WLLALTAARRA
-1040 RLARVWP
+1040 RLARLWP
-1047 AFTACLTVL
+1047 AFTACVTVL
-1056 VPLQYML
+1056 VPLQYMVA
-1063 SVGFLPQL
+1063 VGFVPLL
-1071 CLTFPWSGETQQMK
+1071 CVDYPWSGGSEQMK
-1085 HVRSWLYLPYPAEPP
+1085 HIRTWLFLPYNDEPP

-1107 DYFLLLFAA
+1107 DFFLLLFAA
-1116 RQLRVFRLERT
+1116 RQLRVFRVEKAQ
-1127 HGAAYPGGSNSE
+1127 GDAYPGGSNSE
-1139 DIGKDWETPNFVNPV
+1139 DIGKDWETTKFVNPV
-1154 PDFLDYVGSW
+1154 PDFLGYVGSW
-1164 LDVIKRMVFLGMLW
+1164 LDVVKRMVFLGMLW

-1215 RPKEAILQWWSW
+1215 RPKEAILKWWSW
-1227 LVRYNVCVVVVKAL
+1227 LLRYNVSVVAVKAL
-1241 LQIPGCIFSGAMQA
+1241 LQIPGCMFSEVLQA
-1255 RACWL
+1255 HACWL

-1274 GNIARFI
+1274 GNIARFL
-1281 KMQYDKDSACSVPQ
+1281 KMQYHTTSVCSVPQ

-1344 ELRQKQMQVQ
+1344 ELRQKQMHIQ
-1354 EEQEIKILEKIKV
+1354 EDQEVKILEKIKV

-1380 GAMSKEPLQHDAE
+1380 GVMSKEPAHHDADE
-1393 EEEEETQQGESEVP
+1393 EDEEEEETQPGESEQVP
-1407 LVRGESD
+1407 LVRGDSEESRRGYHTPTSPTSPSSP
-1414 ASRGFHTPDSA
+1414 ASRRGFHTPL
-1425 ASPRGYHTPVS
+1425 S
-1436 EPSPQPSPPRSPS
+1436 EPSAPPSPVRPM
-1449 RIPPRTLPALPAPPP
+1449 PALAPLPLTAP
-1464 PSQGGPPS
+1464 TSQGGPPS

-1501 LPRAQSPEESYPV
+1501 LPRAHSPEESYPV
-1514 FSPPPIRRRHTLA
+1514 FSPPPIRRRHTVA
-1527 SPSVQRT
+1527 SPSLLQRT
-1534 SIISQS
+1534 SIISHS

-1550 SRDRPPYKPP
+1550 SRVRPPYKPP

-1574 FDEFDDTDLHLKDDD
+1574 FDEFDDTDVHLKDDE

-1597 KEMGFGKLLSTV
+1597 KTMGFGKLVSTA
-1609 IKSDLRRAVSARRS
+1609 IKTDVRRAVSLRRA
-1623 SAPAART
+1623 SAPAVRT
-1630 DRHFSL
+1630 RDATRASSL
-1636 GTYPHSDPHQLRT
+1636 TYPFSYPRQMRSSSPRT
-1649 RSPSGADVSERD
+1649 EGVQDERSRAEERERPGPASELD
-1661 GELSDRDR
+1661 DFAP
-1669 QPSEIDDYGAMPEKE
+1669 QPESETIIDKIKAFLD
-1684 SSLEKLYTYMR
+1684 

-1703 LLVSLTRHLM
+1703 ILVTLTRHLM

-1729 KKILKEKEGFG
+1729 KKHLKEKEGFG

-1749 IWEPLPETLAHHIVV
+1749 IWEPLPETLLHH
-1764 ISNRFYF
+1764 
-1771 RTPRSMPGEREHSDQ
+1771 
-1786 RLQVPSVEMGRKLSE
+1786 RKLSE
-1801 ISVPEIRILAP
+1801 LSVPEIRILAA
-1812 SMERGLDASPP
+1812 SVEGGLDASPA
-1823 RPASPATPASPTPSD
+1823 PASSD

-1855 DVTTLEEQDDSMFK
+1855 DITTLEEQDDSMFK
-1869 QDKSPILHLAYA
+1869 HEKSPFVHLAYA

-1915 MVFLWGTVT
+1915 MVFLWGTLT

-1956 WNQKAIPANMPFT
+1956 WNQMATPANMPFT
-1969 APRIIGIERKY
+1969 APRIIGIERKF

-2004 LWKESSPELEL
+2004 LWKESPPEVEL
-2015 REDAEY
+2015 REDMEY
-2021 ELSVDDTRLVVE
+2021 PLTPSDTQLLVE
-2033 GRGADVGRKYLRLHD
+2033 GKGEEVGRKYLNMHERFSPAHEVETNGTSETPKKTLELEE
-2048 RTAPGVRAAR
+2048 AP
-2058 LREAL
+2058 
-2063 AALEARR
+2063 
-2070 SQQAREQQ
+2070 
-2078 RERAT
+2078 
-2083 NIDYDVRVHMR
+2083 
-2094 SRYSRLSPR
+2094 P
-2103 FVRML
+2103 
-2108 WTRRNSSRLQV
+2108 
-2119 EGNTE
+2119 
-2124 AGGQASSLAITAV
+2124 
-2137 PELDERQEDEP
+2137 PEDQEP
-2148 GPSKPPDDDH
+2148 GPSKAIDDDH

-2174 LEDTY
+2174 IENTY
-2179 KHYPQVLLL
+2179 HHYPQVILL
-2188 SFKRYLR
+2188 SVKRYLR
-2195 PTQRFFKR
+2195 PTRDFFQR
-2203 MLAPGARVTADVY
+2203 MLAPGARVTADIY
-2216 AYMFLCDFLNFLV
+2216 AYMFLCDFFNFLV

-2265 QFALIVIDR
+2265 QFGLIVIDR

-2294 GVHIWM
+2294 GVHVWM

-2339 YPRRIIGNFLCKSYH
+2339 YPRRIIGNFLCKSYR
-2354 FLNMI
+2354 FLNMVC
-2359 FFRGF
+2359 FRGF
-2364 MAVPFVFEL
+2364 MAVPFLFEL

-2382 DTSMTLLDWLKM
+2382 DTSMTLMDWLKM

-2415 QPRGVKKSSTSKY
+2415 QPRGVKKSATSKY
-2428 LLGGGVLA
+2428 LLGGGVLT

-2473 LPVYQMSAQSHNIDI
+2473 LPVYQMSAQSHNID
-2488 YSEQDYTQLS
+2488 SFTEQDYTQLS
-2498 NLYARDRTAQTF
+2498 NQYARDRTAQTF

-2520 VITINPNST
+2520 VVTINPNST
-2529 MKWEISPPELARLE
+2529 MKWQISPPELARLE
-2543 REAASNASLTVKFT
+2543 REAVSNASLTVKFT

-2568 NPPTMEDSREVSL
+2568 NPPTIENNREVPL
-2581 PALVAGRPNPERDTL
+2581 PARLGAAPNPERQAL
-2596 LQLLT
+2596 LRLLAN
-2601 GTSPPDTWLHVKTL
+2601 TSAPDTWLNVKML
-2615 FPKFVKVFNKGAA
+2615 FPKFVKVFNKGTT
-2628 KPAYQLMPPT
+2628 KPAYQLMPPISAT
-2638 TDDDENARL
+2638 EDDDARY
-2647 YRNVELRLERDGGAM
+2647 YRDVQLRLEREGDAV
-2662 YWRVREACESRA
+2662 YWRVREACQPHDFLA
-2674 RTLLTYLIDPMASI
+2674 PI

-2710 NFISAG
+2710 NFISGG

-2765 REALELA
+2765 REALELS

-2792 KWTRPKEEPD
+2792 KWSRPKED
-2802 EQRALPASR
+2802 DDREQRALPAPQ

>member
-1 MRNSLALKCGKS
+1 MHQYYLTLIFVRLVLPAGL
-13 LKMNFKAI
+13 LLAI
-21 ALRPFGLSLI
+21 ALRPFGLSLL
-31 YLLLYLIAPLAQV
+31 YLLLFLIAPLAQV
-44 PDTKTYSGWR
+44 PDPKTYAGWR
-54 GRFLVLNF
+54 GRYLVLNF
-62 VVSLLVLLTHAAWHS
+62 TVSFLLLLTHAVWHS
-77 VLAAFSPYGS
+77 VLAAFEPYGS
-87 LLDKLPLLKD
+87 LLEDFPLLQK

-106 FADIEPLMAVHYV
+106 YVGIEPFMAVHYI

-125 TGSSLT
+125 TGTSMT
-131 VYLVVRRLLTVTNP
+131 VFLAVRRLLTEPNP
-145 DELPRKDSKHQRYP
+145 DDLPRKDTKHQRFP

-186 IYFLVFMSAATAWSL
+186 IYFVVFMSAATAWAL

-208 FAVVS
+208 FAVIS

-221 AHITI
+221 AHIAV
-226 LLVYQCSWIINIYP
+226 LLVYQCSWIIDLYP

-255 ILNDTDSDSFTYE
+255 ILNDTDMISFMYE

-300 PKPKRKTLT
+300 PKVAYSYINSQAL
-309 GVEAGKV
+309 
-316 NGSLVRGV
+316 RGDV
-324 SFHRSRRLTR
+324 GENTP
-334 DKWKSA
+334 
-340 TKKVRL
+340 L
-346 ISATSPSRR
+346 INNSSPSKR
-355 WPSVRSRSGSRQL
+355 WPSVRSGSGSRPL

-379 DDESITEE
+379 DDESVIED

-395 VVAAII
+395 VVAAVI
-401 DFFQVLIRSS
+401 DFFQVLVRSS

-431 FVFLMWANMVWLCHN
+431 FVFLMWANVVWLCHN

-457 LVFYAMLLLIAQYIY
+457 LVCYAMLLLLAQYIY
-472 GMNLYESELP
+472 GMNLYETELP

-491 QIGVGRGEG
+491 QIGLGRTEG
-500 EPCLPLL
+500 EPCVTLL

-520 RQRVHELRV
+520 RQRVHELRQ
-529 RRQSAAT
+529 RRQSTAPDLTSPLQISMSTGATVAA
-536 ADLAAPLHL
+536 AAES
-545 TASTA
+545 AI
-550 GAGVEGVREEPRSR
+550 EDQPRSR

-617 QISWYWWRRLMYMF
+617 QISWYWWRRLMYIF

-647 IYQFDNFS
+647 VYQFDNFS
-655 KMIEKYLLINERL
+655 KMIENYLLINERL

-682 FVKLLTPTLFL
+682 FIKLLTPTLFL

-710 SDPNTTTNSVATRR
+710 SDPRTTNNSAARD
-724 ESSHPSQAGTSTIK
+724 SSRPSQVGASTMK

-747 DHVGSGPSGE
+747 EQPRSYAAE
-757 DSKTDNMRGSR
+757 SKSDTEAD
-768 RSLYRKPSRSR
+768 RSLTSSPNTKRSLFRKTSRSR

-787 RGSRGSRMSRGSRA
+787 RASRGSRGA
-801 TTLQPW
+801 TAFQPW
-807 LLAAL
+807 LLAVLAKL
-812 RRARDLLQSAADRA
+812 RAVLGRLTDQT
-826 FLFLDLHLLKV
+826 FLFLDLHLVKI

-849 VCAMHVPIMV
+849 VCAMHVPIMIF
-859 LISPALLLNSRK
+859 ISPALLLNSKK
-871 QRFCVLLISTL
+871 QRFCILLISTL
-882 ISIYLMAKMVYQIEY
+882 ISIYLMAKMVYQIDY
-897 IKHSYFDVNCTA
+897 IKHAFFDVNCSSIGENNTM
-909 SDGNITTYNNAEWVG
+909 NVTTYNNAEWVG

-937 LKGYIGLIAVF
+937 LKGYIGLIVVF
-948 TFYSLVSYRQKNI
+948 TFYSLVTYRQQNI

-968 SGAEKLMFPEIT
+968 SSADKLMFPEIT
-980 RKEADKDLIH
+980 RKEADKDLVH

-1021 VYAAVYAG
+1021 VYAVVYAG
-1029 WLLALVSCARA
+1029 WLLVLVSCGRE

-1063 SVGFLPQL
+1063 ALGFLPQL
-1071 CLTFPWSGETQQMK
+1071 CITYPWSGDSQQMK
-1085 HVRSWLYLPYPAEPP
+1085 HVRNWLYLPYPAEPP

-1116 RQLRVFRLERT
+1116 RQLRVFRLEKT
-1127 HGAAYPGGSNSE
+1127 HADTYPGGSNSE

-1154 PDFLDYVGSW
+1154 PDFLGYVGSW

-1215 RPKEAILQWWSW
+1215 RPKDAILQWWSW
-1227 LVRYNVCVVVVKAL
+1227 LLRYNVCVVVVKAL
-1241 LQIPGCIFSGAMQA
+1241 LQIPGCMFSAVMQEH
-1255 RACWL
+1255 ACWL

-1274 GNIARFI
+1274 GNIARFL

-1380 GAMSKEPLQHDAE
+1380 GAMSKEPMQHDAGS
-1393 EEEEETQQGESEVP
+1393 ETGC
-1407 LVRGESD
+1407 
-1414 ASRGFHTPDSA
+1414 A
-1425 ASPRGYHTPVS
+1425 
-1436 EPSPQPSPPRSPS
+1436 
-1449 RIPPRTLPALPAPPP
+1449 
-1464 PSQGGPPS
+1464 
-1472 PSSAL
+1472 
-1477 MTVSLD
+1477 
-1483 AYLEPRRISFE
+1483 PRR
-1494 SPPSSDL
+1494 
-1501 LPRAQSPEESYPV
+1501 RVYTK
-1514 FSPPPIRRRHTLA
+1514 RHEA
-1527 SPSVQRT
+1527 
-1534 SIISQS
+1534 
-1540 SRAEP
+1540 
-1545 NSHHT
+1545 
-1550 SRDRPPYKPP
+1550 RDRPPYKPP

-1574 FDEFDDTDLHLKDDD
+1574 FDEFDDTDLHLKDDE

-1597 KEMGFGKLLSTV
+1597 KEMGFSKLLSTV
-1609 IKSDLRRAVSARRS
+1609 IKSDLRRALSARRA
-1623 SAPAART
+1623 SAPAVRAA
-1630 DRHFSL
+1630 RHFSL
-1636 GTYPHSDPHQLRT
+1636 GSYPHSYPHQLRT
-1649 RSPSGADVSERD
+1649 SPSGVGVDVTHEHDVQLSEH
-1661 GELSDRDR
+1661 DR
-1669 QPSEIDDYGAMPEKE
+1669 QVSDIDEFAAPEKE
-1684 SSLEKLYTYMR
+1684 SSFEKFCCYMG

-1729 KKILKEKEGFG
+1729 KKKLKEKDGFG

-1749 IWEPLPETLAHHIVV
+1749 IWEPLPETLAHH
-1764 ISNRFYF
+1764 
-1771 RTPRSMPGEREHSDQ
+1771 
-1786 RLQVPSVEMGRKLSE
+1786 RKLSE

-1823 RPASPATPASPTPSD
+1823 RSASPAPSD

-1869 QDKSPILHLAYA
+1869 QDKSPVVHLGYA

-1915 MVFLWGTVT
+1915 MVFLWGTLT

-2021 ELSVDDTRLVVE
+2021 ALTSDDTRLIVE
-2033 GRGADVGRKYLRLHD
+2033 GRGADVGRKYLLIHEHN
-2048 RTAPGVRAAR
+2048 APHIGADSNGGLGQPGA
-2058 LREAL
+2058 
-2063 AALEARR
+2063 
-2070 SQQAREQQ
+2070 
-2078 RERAT
+2078 
-2083 NIDYDVRVHMR
+2083 
-2094 SRYSRLSPR
+2094 
-2103 FVRML
+2103 
-2108 WTRRNSSRLQV
+2108 NS
-2119 EGNTE
+2119 
-2124 AGGQASSLAITAV
+2124 ITTV
-2137 PELDERQEDEP
+2137 PEFDERQEDEA
-2148 GPSKPPDDDH
+2148 GPSKPSDDDH
-2158 YKVNDDQEPII
+2158 YNVNDDQEPII

-2179 KHYPQVLLL
+2179 RHYPHVLLL

-2446 VFFAFGNSVGQPNP
+2446 VFFAFGNTVGQPNP

-2488 YSEQDYTQLS
+2488 YTEQDYTQLS

-2529 MKWEISPPELARLE
+2529 MKWEISPPEMARLE
-2543 REAASNASLTVKFT
+2543 REAASNSSLTVKFT

-2568 NPPTMEDSREVSL
+2568 NPPTMEDHREVELL
-2581 PALVAGRPNPERDTL
+2581 PFVNGKPNPEREIL
-2596 LQLLT
+2596 LKLLT
-2601 GTSPPDTWLHVKTL
+2601 GTSSPDTWLHVKTL

-2647 YRNVELRLERDGGAM
+2647 YRNVELRLEREEGTM
-2662 YWRVREACESRA
+2662 YWRVREACETR
-2674 RTLLTYLIDPMASI
+2674 DPMATI

-2792 KWTRPKEEPD
+2792 KWTRPKEEPE
-2802 EQRALPASR
+2802 EQRALPGSR

>member
-1 MRNSLALKCGKS
+1 MHKYYLSVLLVRLVLPASLLLG
-13 LKMNFKAI
+13 I
-21 ALRPFGLSLI
+21 ALRPFGLSII
-31 YLLLYLIAPLAQV
+31 YLLLYLISPFPQV
-44 PDTKTYSGWR
+44 PDSKTFR
-54 GRFLVLNF
+54 GFRGKYLQLNF
-62 VVSLLVLLTHAAWHS
+62 VVSSLLLLVHAIWHS
-77 VLAAFSPYGS
+77 VLAGFAPYGR
-87 LLDKLPLLKD
+87 LLEEYPIIQK

-106 FADIEPLMAVHYV
+106 YSGIDPLMAVHYL
-119 APELVA
+119 APELVVF
-125 TGSSLT
+125 GLSLA
-131 VYLVVRRLLTVTNP
+131 VYLVVRTLLIGSPT
-145 DELPRKDSKHQRYP
+145 DEVVRKDSKHQRFP

-171 LIMFSGIMRPSVTSG
+171 LLMFSGIMRPSVTSG
-186 IYFLVFMSAATAWSL
+186 IYFLVFMGAATAWAV
-201 GRPLERG
+201 GRPLERA
-208 FAVVS
+208 FAVVT
-213 RCLMAIMA
+213 RCVMSIMGI
-221 AHITI
+221 HIAV
-226 LLVYQCSWIINIYP
+226 LLVYQCTWLIDIYP
-240 PDENFARYFGLTKLV
+240 PDKDFARYFGLTKLV
-255 ILNDTDSDSFTYE
+255 ILNETDSSSFAYE
-268 VTDDHM
+268 VTDDYK

-285 FTYFFLA
+285 FSYFFFAL
-292 IESRELFK
+292 ETRELLK
-300 PKPKRKTLT
+300 PKAKKKGVLT
-309 GVEAGKV
+309 GLEAGKV

-324 SFHRSRRLTR
+324 SFHRNSRQAPR
-334 DKWKSA
+334 DNWKSA

-346 ISATSPSRR
+346 LRNMSPSKR
-355 WPSVRSRSGSRQL
+355 WSSRGGSVSRPL

-379 DDESITEE
+379 DEESVMED
-387 EEPTLMDD
+387 EEPSLLDD
-395 VVAAII
+395 IVAAIV

-411 YIATTITMMAWS
+411 YVATTITMMAWS

-431 FVFLMWANMVWLCHN
+431 FVFLMWANVVWLCQN

-472 GMNLYESELP
+472 GMDLTEAELP

-491 QIGVGRGEG
+491 QIGLGRADG
-500 EPCLPLL
+500 EPCVPLL
-507 IKSLFTCMFWVTL
+507 IKSLFTFMFWVTL
-520 RQRVHELRV
+520 RQRVQEMRQ
-529 RRQSAAT
+529 RRQST
-536 ADLAAPLHL
+536 VITDMAAPLHL
-545 TASTA
+545 AVSTA
-550 GAGVEGVREEPRSR
+550 ASAAEASREEERRSR
-564 LLRALGAWL
+564 LLTALGVWM

-583 VVVIMLFVIGVT
+583 VVVIMLFVIGIT
-595 GDRMTIFRIIYMFLF
+595 GERMTIFRIIYMFLF
-610 LAFILMF
+610 LVFILMF
-617 QISWYWWRRLMYMF
+617 QISWYWWRRSMYIF
-631 WITVIIYSMIN
+631 WITVIVYSMIN

-655 KMIEKYLLINERL
+655 KTIETYLYINEKL

-710 SDPNTTTNSVATRR
+710 SDPKSRTNSLVKEG
-724 ESSHPSQAGTSTIK
+724 ESSRPSGGASTMQG
-738 DFPALPLEE
+738 DLPPLPLEGRPASPE
-747 DHVGSGPSGE
+747 PRS
-757 DSKTDNMRGSR
+757 DSDTEAEQSIGTSSFNTAAKKSMH
-768 RSLYRKPSRSR
+768 RKSSRSR
-779 SYATERGS
+779 SYAATSTERRS
-787 RGSRGSRMSRGSRA
+787 FMSALR
-801 TTLQPW
+801 TLV
-807 LLAAL
+807 ASKCGAL
-812 RRARDLLQSAADRA
+812 RRSLGAWIDKT
-826 FLFLDLHLLKV
+826 FVFLDIHLVKI
-837 IFLALMLLCVMN
+837 IFLSVLLLCVFD
-849 VCAMHVPIMV
+849 VSAMHVPI
-859 LISPALLLNSRK
+859 IIIIAPALLISARR
-871 QRFCVLLISTL
+871 QRICILFIST
-882 ISIYLMAKMVYQIEY
+882 IVSIYFMAKMIYQIEY
-897 IKHSYFDVNCTA
+897 IKHSYFDVNCTRI
-909 SDGNITTYNNAEWVG
+909 DNGTENITTYNDAEWVG
-924 FYKATHD
+924 FRKATSD
-931 RPLVVL
+931 KPLVVL

-948 TFYSLVSYRQKNI
+948 TFYSLVTYRQKYI
-961 RDRGLLP
+961 RDMGLLP
-968 SGAEKLMFPEIT
+968 SDKEKVMFPNIT
-980 RKEADKDLIH
+980 RKEADKDMMH
-990 CIKYLVNYGFYKFG
+990 CLKYLMNYGFYKFG
-1004 VEICLICLMGV
+1004 AEISLICLMGV

-1021 VYAAVYAG
+1021 LYAVIYSA
-1029 WLLALVSCARA
+1029 WLLALVAARRACLA
-1040 RLARVWP
+1040 RLWP
-1047 AFTACLTVL
+1047 AFTACVTAL
-1056 VPLQYML
+1056 VPIQYMIA
-1063 SVGFLPQL
+1063 VGFMPYL
-1071 CLTFPWSGETQQMK
+1071 CINFPWSGDSQQMK
-1085 HVRSWLYLPYPAEPP
+1085 HVRTWLFLPYNEQPP

-1107 DYFLLLFAA
+1107 DFFLLLFAS
-1116 RQLRVFRLERT
+1116 RQLRVFRIET
-1127 HGAAYPGGSNSE
+1127 SQGDNYPGGSNSE

-1154 PDFLDYVGSW
+1154 PDFLGYVGSW

-1227 LVRYNVCVVVVKAL
+1227 LVRYNVAVVVIKAL
-1241 LQIPGCIFSGAMQA
+1241 LQIPGCIFSTVMQDN
-1255 RACWL
+1255 ACWL

-1274 GNIARFI
+1274 GNIARFL
-1281 KMQYDKDSACSVPQ
+1281 KMRYDKESICSVPQ

-1336 SRGAELIE
+1336 SRGADLIE
-1344 ELRQKQMQVQ
+1344 ELRLKQMTIQ

-1380 GAMSKEPLQHDAE
+1380 GVMSKEPGHHDADDEEEAE
-1393 EEEEETQQGESEVP
+1393 EEEDETQPGESEQVP
-1407 LVRGESD
+1407 LVRGDSEESRRGYHTP
-1414 ASRGFHTPDSA
+1414 ASPSPPGSPTPSHSAPASPRGFHTPLSEASA
-1425 ASPRGYHTPVS
+1425 PSTPVK
-1436 EPSPQPSPPRSPS
+1436 P
-1449 RIPPRTLPALPAPPP
+1449 TLPALPPPPLTAP

-1494 SPPSSDL
+1494 SPPSSEL
-1501 LPRAQSPEESYPV
+1501 IPRAQSPEESYPV
-1514 FSPPPIRRRHTLA
+1514 FSPPPIRRRHTVA
-1527 SPSVQRT
+1527 SPSLLQRT
-1534 SIISQS
+1534 SIISHS

-1550 SRDRPPYKPP
+1550 S
-1560 ASHQKAVRSGDYYM
+1560 VRSGDYYM
-1574 FDEFDDTDLHLKDDD
+1574 FDEFDDTDLHLKDDE

-1597 KEMGFGKLLSTV
+1597 KTMGFGKLVSTA
-1609 IKSDLRRAVSARRS
+1609 IKTDLRRAVSLRRA
-1623 SAPAART
+1623 SAPAVRSHHPTRA
-1630 DRHFSL
+1630 SSV
-1636 GTYPHSDPHQLRT
+1636 TYPYSYPHQMT
-1649 RSPSGADVSERD
+1649 AISPRADSVRPADVDIRIEEPD
-1661 GELSDRDR
+1661 QPGAASDVDEFA
-1669 QPSEIDDYGAMPEKE
+1669 PPPEEETFIDKVKGFLD
-1684 SSLEKLYTYMR
+1684 
-1695 TAWAFISS
+1695 TAGAFISS
-1703 LLVSLTRHLM
+1703 ILVSLTRHLM

-1722 SRTLSVE
+1722 SRSLSLE
-1729 KKILKEKEGFG
+1729 KKRLKEKEGFG

-1749 IWEPLPETLAHHIVV
+1749 IWEPLPETLLHH
-1764 ISNRFYF
+1764 
-1771 RTPRSMPGEREHSDQ
+1771 
-1786 RLQVPSVEMGRKLSE
+1786 RKLSE
-1801 ISVPEIRILAP
+1801 ISVPEIRILAA
-1812 SMERGLDASPP
+1812 SMERGLDS
-1823 RPASPATPASPTPSD
+1823 RSSSPALSD

-1847 SLQTTESK
+1847 SLQTSESK
-1855 DVTTLEEQDDSMFK
+1855 DVTMLEEQDDSMFK
-1869 QDKSPILHLAYA
+1869 QQKSPLVHLAYA
-1881 LWYAVL
+1881 LWFAVL

-1915 MVFLWGTVT
+1915 MVFLWGTLT

-1969 APRIIGIERKY
+1969 APRIIGIERKF

-2004 LWKESSPELEL
+2004 LWKESTPEVEL
-2015 REDAEY
+2015 HEDMEY
-2021 ELSVDDTRLVVE
+2021 PLSSEDTHLLVA
-2033 GRGADVGRKYLRLHD
+2033 GRGTEVGRKFLELH
-2048 RTAPGVRAAR
+2048 
-2058 LREAL
+2058 EK
-2063 AALEARR
+2063 
-2070 SQQAREQQ
+2070 
-2078 RERAT
+2078 
-2083 NIDYDVRVHMR
+2083 
-2094 SRYSRLSPR
+2094 SRPPLDGD
-2103 FVRML
+2103 
-2108 WTRRNSSRLQV
+2108 Q
-2119 EGNTE
+2119 NTE
-2124 AGGQASSLAITAV
+2124 LNVPQIRREETKV
-2137 PELDERQEDEP
+2137 PEDRNEQDEQA
-2148 GPSKPPDDDH
+2148 GPSHAADDDH

-2169 AVTTT
+2169 AVATTM
-2174 LEDTY
+2174 EDKY
-2179 KHYPQVLLL
+2179 AHYPQVILL
-2188 SFKRYLR
+2188 SIKRYLR
-2195 PTQRFFKR
+2195 PTKDFFQR
-2203 MLAPGARVTADVY
+2203 MLAPGARVTADIY
-2216 AYMFLCDFLNFLV
+2216 AYMFLCDFFNFLV

-2265 QFALIVIDR
+2265 QFVLIVIDR

-2279 KFMLGKILFQYALII
+2279 KFMLGKILFQYMLII

-2300 FFVLPFITERTFNAL
+2300 FFVLPFITERTFNTY

-2359 FFRGF
+2359 CFRGF
-2364 MAVPFVFEL
+2364 MAVPFLFEL

-2382 DTSMTLLDWLKM
+2382 DTSMTLMDWLKM

-2415 QPRGVKKSSTSKY
+2415 QPRGAKKSTTSKY

-2473 LPVYQMSAQSHNIDI
+2473 LPVYQMSAQSHNIDV
-2488 YSEQDYTQLS
+2488 YTEADYTQLS
-2498 NLYARDRTAQTF
+2498 NQYVRDRTAQTF
-2510 LSNYMYNDVA
+2510 LSNYMYNDIA

-2529 MKWEISPPELARLE
+2529 MKWMISPPELARLE
-2543 REAASNASLTVKFT
+2543 REAISNASLSVKFT
-2557 YVITHPSNNAQ
+2557 YVVTHPSNNAQ
-2568 NPPTMEDSREVSL
+2568 NPPTIENNREVPLDSFID
-2581 PALVAGRPNPERDTL
+2581 GKPNPERKTL
-2596 LQLLT
+2596 LEMLT
-2601 GTSPPDTWLHVKTL
+2601 DTAPSTAWLNVNLL
-2615 FPKFVKVFNKGAA
+2615 FPKFVKVFNKGTT
-2628 KPAYQLMPPT
+2628 KPAYQLMPPIAANEH
-2638 TDDDENARL
+2638 DDARY
-2647 YRNVELRLERDGGAM
+2647 YRDVQLRLEREGQNM
-2662 YWRVREACESRA
+2662 YWRVREACQER
-2674 RTLLTYLIDPMASI
+2674 DPLASI

-2710 NFISAG
+2710 NFISGG

-2765 REALELA
+2765 REALELS

-2792 KWTRPKEEPD
+2792 KWSRPKDED
-2802 EQRALPASR
+2802 GQEQRALPAPQ

>member
-1 MRNSLALKCGKS
+1 MHQYYLSVIFVRLVLPAGL
-13 LKMNFKAI
+13 LLAI

-186 IYFLVFMSAATAWSL
+186 IYFLMFMSAATAWSL

-379 DDESITEE
+379 DDESIIEE

-1380 GAMSKEPLQHDAE
+1380 GAMSKEPLQHDA
-1393 EEEEETQQGESEVP
+1393 GSESGCTT
-1407 LVRGESD
+1407 R
-1414 ASRGFHTPDSA
+1414 
-1425 ASPRGYHTPVS
+1425 
-1436 EPSPQPSPPRSPS
+1436 
-1449 RIPPRTLPALPAPPP
+1449 
-1464 PSQGGPPS
+1464 
-1472 PSSAL
+1472 
-1477 MTVSLD
+1477 
-1483 AYLEPRRISFE
+1483 RRIFTK
-1494 SPPSSDL
+1494 
-1501 LPRAQSPEESYPV
+1501 
-1514 FSPPPIRRRHTLA
+1514 RHEA
-1527 SPSVQRT
+1527 
-1534 SIISQS
+1534 
-1540 SRAEP
+1540 
-1545 NSHHT
+1545 
-1550 SRDRPPYKPP
+1550 RDRPPYKPP

-1749 IWEPLPETLAHHIVV
+1749 IWEPLPETLAHH
-1764 ISNRFYF
+1764 
-1771 RTPRSMPGEREHSDQ
+1771 MPGEREHSDQ
-1786 RLQVPSVEMGRKLSE
+1786 RLQVPSVEMG
-1801 ISVPEIRILAP
+1801 
-1812 SMERGLDASPP
+1812 
-1823 RPASPATPASPTPSD
+1823 
-1838 DTSEHESAF
+1838 
-1847 SLQTTESK
+1847 K

-2048 RTAPGVRAAR
+2048 RTAP
-2058 LREAL
+2058 
-2063 AALEARR
+2063 
-2070 SQQAREQQ
+2070 
-2078 RERAT
+2078 
-2083 NIDYDVRVHMR
+2083 
-2094 SRYSRLSPR
+2094 
-2103 FVRML
+2103 
-2108 WTRRNSSRLQV
+2108 QV

-2662 YWRVREACESRA
+2662 YWRVREACESR
-2674 RTLLTYLIDPMASI
+2674 DPMASI